1 MLLFALTTIAPAP
14 IHSPT
19 LISSRIATIN
29 ALDIADSIVAAP
41 PAAQAAA
48 AIAVAAAAAAAALPK
63 RRISF
68 STIDEREAV
77 SYLRSFPTQ
86 AFQIWGDIEW
96 KRLGAP
102 GKLDFSV
109 RPIDNGVR
117 FQYFLNDEQARSRGL
132 AGLVEDGGFELA
144 VQGKAIV
151 GRSMPG
157 VIKRAAQEEVIWQR
171 LVLQITKGI
180 ALERAGGR
188 PTFGKVQGVYPC
200 SMEKEIAY
208 MAQRRASDSLWK
220 RY

>member
-1 MLLFALTTIAPAP
+1 MLLFALIAPAP

-19 LISSRIATIN
+19 LISSSRIATIN
-29 ALDIADSIVAAP
+29 ALDIAESIAAAP

-48 AIAVAAAAAAAALPK
+48 AVAVAAAAAAAALPK

-171 LVLQITKGI
+171 GADLGI
-180 ALERAGGR
+180 ARRAGGR
-188 PTFGKVQGVYPC
+188 LPGNCGGIRVRWRRRLRTWRKGVQVTRCG
-200 SMEKEIAY
+200 SATE
-208 MAQRRASDSLWK
+208 
-220 RY
+220 